1 MTSVPRL
8 LSWTPRNI
16 NIDTI
21 DKTSDYTV
29 SLADIDINVTA
40 LTPFVDNGLRVRVSG
55 LRLYYLMKNKP
66 DIADTA
72 GATPK
77 RKNAAATLKQK
88 SMKNVCF
95 KGFERDKIVKVL
107 NQKLRMPECMVR
119 FMNDFLLRPRGD
131 RFRKRF
137 IFNSYVANVLTCTKC
152 QKQCIADAMATL
164 YDHDS
169 KCVQEFNKIIFK
181 NTNVY
186 LPPNCDNMKN
196 KDKLCNKVGTCKGK
210 NPVCNF

>member
-1 MTSVPRL
+1 MTSAPPL
-8 LSWTPRNI
+8 LLWTPRNI
-16 NIDTI
+16 NAATI
-21 DKTSDYTV
+21 DKTSDYIV

-55 LRLYYLMKNKP
+55 LRLYYLIKNKHE
-66 DIADTA
+66 ISDTA
-72 GATPK
+72 D
-77 RKNAAATLKQK
+77 NYAAAPKHK

-95 KGFERDKIVKVL
+95 KNLDERDVIVKVL
-107 NQKLRMPECMVR
+107 NQKLRMPDCMVR
-119 FMNDFLLRPRGD
+119 FMNDFLIRPRGN

-152 QKQCIADAMATL
+152 NRQCIADAMATL
-164 YDHDS
+164 YDHDT

-181 NTNVY
+181 DTIY

-196 KDKLCNKVGTCKGK
+196 KDKLCNKLGTCKGK